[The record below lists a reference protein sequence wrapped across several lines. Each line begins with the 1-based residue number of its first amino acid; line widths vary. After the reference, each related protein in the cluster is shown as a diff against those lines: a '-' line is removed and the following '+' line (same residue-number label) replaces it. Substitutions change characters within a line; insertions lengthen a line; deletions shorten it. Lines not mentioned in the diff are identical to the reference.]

1 MSGFR
6 DYKKCN
12 NSVEETY
19 KNMFKGQS
27 LEYVLKQKDKYSRF
41 PSSTYNIFDLINR
54 LEDIVDESDPDTEHA
69 QINHAYQTAES
80 IQNRFFKNGRFL
92 NPPVRMLFKIREWN
106 NLPTKIKNFFS
117 HKRIRDL
124 YPSINDWSWLPIVG
138 LIHDLG
144 KVLTLKEWDELP
156 QWSVVGDTFP
166 VGCKIDKEVVF
177 NDHHIENID
186 HRAYDEIG
194 IYSNGCGFD
203 SLHMSWGHDEYL
215 NMVLNKNIQ
224 LLRLPEE
231 ALYMIRYHSFYSWHT
246 PKNKQ
251 RGYIHFADIIDWK
264 RLPLLKILQLSDL
277 YSKNS
282 NLPPKEV
289 LEGKYKMC
297 IQKWFLKFDLTW

>member
-6 DYKKCN
+6 DYNKCN

-27 LEYVLKQKDKYSRF
+27 LEYVLEQKDKYSRY
-41 PSSTYNIFDLINR
+41 PSNIYNIFDLINR
-54 LEDIVDESDPDTEHA
+54 LEEIVDESDPDTEHA

-106 NLPTKIKNFFS
+106 NLPTKIKDFFS
-117 HKRIRDL
+117 QKRICDL
-124 YPSINDWSWLPIVG
+124 YPSIDDWSWLPIVG

-144 KVLTLKEWDELP
+144 KVLTLKEWNELP

-177 NDHHIENID
+177 NEHHIENRD
-186 HRAYDEIG
+186 HTTYDEIG
-194 IYSNGCGFD
+194 IYNNGCGFD

-215 NMVLNKNIQ
+215 YMVLNKNIQ
-224 LLRLPEE
+224 LVKLPEE

-246 PKNKQ
+246 PKHKQ

-282 NLPPKEV
+282 NLPPKEI
-289 LEGKYKMC
+289 LEGKYKLC
-297 IQKWFLKFDLTW
+297 SQKWFLKFDLTW

>member
-6 DYKKCN
+6 DYNKCN

-27 LEYVLKQKDKYSRF
+27 LEYVLEQKDKYSRY
-41 PSSTYNIFDLINR
+41 PSNTYNIFDLINR
-54 LEDIVDESDPDTEHA
+54 LEEIVDESDPDTEHA

-106 NLPTKIKNFFS
+106 NLPTKIKDFFS
-117 HKRIRDL
+117 QKRICDL
-124 YPSINDWSWLPIVG
+124 YPSIDDWSWLPIVG

-177 NDHHIENID
+177 NEHHIENSD
-186 HRAYDEIG
+186 HTTYDEIG
-194 IYSNGCGFD
+194 IYNNGCGFD

-215 NMVLNKNIQ
+215 YMVLNKNIQ
-224 LLRLPEE
+224 LVKLPEE

-246 PKNKQ
+246 PKHKQ

-282 NLPPKEV
+282 NLPPKEI
-289 LEGKYKMC
+289 LEGKYKLC
-297 IQKWFLKFDLTW
+297 CQKWFLKFDLTW